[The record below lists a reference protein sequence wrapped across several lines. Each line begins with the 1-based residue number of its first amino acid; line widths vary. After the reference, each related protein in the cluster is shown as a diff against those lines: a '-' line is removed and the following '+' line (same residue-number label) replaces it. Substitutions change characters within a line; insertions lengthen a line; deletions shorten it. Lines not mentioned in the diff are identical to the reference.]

1 MSRIEKVVPIPKYC
15 RARIEKGNV
24 IIERGPQKG
33 DFMYIESD
41 DCIFIYKSNDGCG
54 RFQYYASTRGL
65 PDPYNGSYPQILW
78 ADNCI
83 FATEEQKQMLINKL
97 RLNGRDWD
105 ETNLRVIKYVWT
117 PNNGDTYYFFGLN
130 FSIMNRAWSGDD
142 TDALNLSQGN
152 VFESEE
158 YAKNYASEIIDILK
172 NKNIWIR

>member
-54 RFQYYASTRGL
+54 RFQYYASTIGV
-65 PDPYNGSYPQILW
+65 PHPHNTPYPEILW
-78 ADNCI
+78 ADGCV

-105 ETNLRVIKYVWT
+105 ETILRVIKYVWT

-130 FSIMNRAWSGDD
+130 FSVMHRVWSGDD
-142 TDALNLSQGN
+142 TDTLNLSQGN
-152 VFESEE
+152 VLESEE